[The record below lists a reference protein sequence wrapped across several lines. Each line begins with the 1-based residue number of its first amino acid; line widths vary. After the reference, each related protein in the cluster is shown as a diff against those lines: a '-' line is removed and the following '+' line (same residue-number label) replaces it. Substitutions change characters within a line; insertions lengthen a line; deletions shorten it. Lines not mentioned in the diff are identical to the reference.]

1 MNRCPHAQAVQG
13 RKIFG
18 GQRLLRGKH
27 CCNGISG
34 SRERRA
40 ECVANR
46 FEDMATVFGDRSTQ
60 DCIVAAHGFLHRR
73 AVAFPSCCAAFD
85 IGEGKGHRTG
95 RKGCCQ
101 RHVSGVQK
109 TGRWRLAPP
118 SFKRGPRPQMPPI
131 ELVTGSNLL
140 SILSEYAG
148 IESKIEFP
156 DDWQDTD
163 NISEPIRH

>member
-109 TGRWRLAPP
+109 DRAAAP
-118 SFKRGPRPQMPPI
+118 GAPI
-131 ELVTGSNLL
+131 FQARTKAANASDRVGYREQFAFDLVRVRRNR
-140 SILSEYAG
+140 
-148 IESKIEFP
+148 K
-156 DDWQDTD
+156 
-163 NISEPIRH
+163 